1 MAIPSRRSV
10 RSLRDIRTASS
21 MNDQRANYKVYQKL
35 SSLEMAKLRL
45 ENERESLVARLLEVE
60 ERIRE
65 LEGEEVA
72 LVRRL
77 TSRGGDAWAEV
88 SEAPVEEGES
98 APDPGTGGFKL
109 RY

>member
-1 MAIPSRRSV
+1 MAIPSRRGV
-10 RSLRDIRTASS
+10 RGLRDIRTASA
-21 MNDQRANYKVYQKL
+21 MNDQKANYKVYQKL

-45 ENERESLVARLLEVE
+45 ENERESLVNRLLEVE

-65 LEGEEVA
+65 LEGEEAA

-88 SEAPVEEGES
+88 PAAPVEEDEP
-98 APDPGTGGFKL
+98 APDPRAGGFKL

>member
-1 MAIPSRRSV
+1 MAIPSRRGV

-21 MNDQRANYKVYQKL
+21 MNDQKANYKVYQKL

-45 ENERESLVARLLEVE
+45 ENERESLVIHLLEVE

-65 LEGEEVA
+65 LESEEAA
-72 LVRRL
+72 LVKRL
-77 TSRGGDAWAEV
+77 TGQSGSAW
-88 SEAPVEEGES
+88 SEAPAAPVEENES
-98 APDPGTGGFKL
+98 TPDPGTGGFKL

>member
-10 RSLRDIRTASS
+10 RGLSDIRTASS
-21 MNDQRANYKVYQKL
+21 MNDQKANYKVYQKL

-45 ENERESLVARLLEVE
+45 ENERESLVVRLFEVE

-65 LEGEEVA
+65 LVAEEAA

-77 TSRGGDAWAEV
+77 TARGG
-88 SEAPVEEGES
+88 EAPAAAPAAQAEEGEA
-98 APDPGTGGFKL
+98 APDPREGGLKL

>member
-1 MAIPSRRSV
+1 MAIPSRRGV
-10 RSLRDIRTASS
+10 RSLRDIRTPSS
-21 MNDQRANYKVYQKL
+21 MNDQKANYKVYQKL

-45 ENERESLVARLLEVE
+45 ENERESLVTRLVEVE

-77 TSRGGDAWAEV
+77 TSRGGDAWAETPAV
-88 SEAPVEEGES
+88 QAEDGAST
-98 APDPGTGGFKL
+98 PDPGTGGFKL